1 MLTTNSDGRDVRSDE
16 DDGAIPKWLNTTR
29 RTTRSTNFRSTTV
42 DSETACIIADY
53 SFAKCY
59 RLSSGNR
66 FIPIVVRCALSLATI
81 LGCWIVQWRS
91 FDELDT
97 FGCQALPPKR
107 LELTVADDDVG
118 VGEPAQPSQTPPAE
132 LRTVG

>member
-16 DDGAIPKWLNTTR
+16 EDGAIPKWLNTTR

-53 SFAKCY
+53 SFSKCC
-59 RLSSGNR
+59 RLSSENR
-66 FIPIVVRCALSLATI
+66 SISIVTRSASLVSI
-81 LGCWIVQWRS
+81 LNRGFVQWWRLN
-91 FDELDT
+91 ELDAL
-97 FGCQALPPKR
+97 GCQAVPPER

-118 VGEPAQPSQTPPAE
+118 VGEPA
-132 LRTVG
+132 